1 MVLSPFISVLLPAY
15 NAEKFLK
22 EAIQSILNQT
32 YSNFEFII
40 INDGSTDKTQEIIDA
55 YADPRIHCIL
65 HKENKGLIQSL
76 NEGILCAKGV
86 YIVRMD
92 ADDIAFANRIQ
103 VQVDFMESN
112 PQITAVGS
120 HAIFFNENKASPIEN
135 WALDQKTNTQ
145 LEIKK
150 TLIWE
155 NCLIHPSI
163 CFRTNVVKDLL
174 YDPSQK
180 NYEDYDLWLRMIANN
195 YAISKINEPLLYY
208 RVQAQSITQSSIR
221 KSNFY
226 LNKVKVKIRF
236 LRNCVP
242 KTTFNFFIFSILIS
256 LLFDLM
262 MGIAKMFKSKI

>member
-1 MVLSPFISVLLPAY
+1 
-15 NAEKFLK
+15 
-22 EAIQSILNQT
+22 
-32 YSNFEFII
+32 
-40 INDGSTDKTQEIIDA
+40 
-55 YADPRIHCIL
+55 
-65 HKENKGLIQSL
+65 
-76 NEGILCAKGV
+76 
-86 YIVRMD
+86 MD

>member
-22 EAIQSILNQT
+22 EAIESILNQT

-180 NYEDYDLWLRMIANN
+180 NYEDYDLWLR
-195 YAISKINEPLLYY
+195 L
-208 RVQAQSITQSSIR
+208 R
-221 KSNFY
+221 K
-226 LNKVKVKIRF
+226 LNKQFYNCPEILVKHRIHNTSAFNSKGNNDKVKI
-236 LRNCVP
+236 
-242 KTTFNFFIFSILIS
+242 
-256 LLFDLM
+256 LLE
-262 MGIAKMFKSKI
+262 SHY